1 MAGHYFLTQNFSMTS
16 SDVIPSFTEEMVVT
30 SSLNEIESLCYS
42 KFLAKSLPRAA
53 AEKERYECYKYLC
66 RKKAKDFLPM
76 YKFFGKKG

>member
-42 KFLAKSLPRAA
+42 KFLAKSLPIAA
-53 AEKERYECYKYLC
+53 AAKETYECYKVC

-76 YKFFGKKG
+76 YKFLGGNG